1 MDADII
7 KVVDTVS
14 VAKDVEREIIFE
26 AIESAIASATKKK
39 YSEDI
44 DVKVRIDR
52 ETGNYKTY
60 RRWFV
65 FADDSRE
72 LEEPDFELRVIDAVD
87 IDASAKAGEYVE
99 QEIESIDFD
108 RIGAQIAKQVIV
120 QKVREAEKQKTVDL
134 YKDKVGELV
143 GGVVKRLDR
152 SGYYLDLGN
161 NAEAFLPRRETIPK
175 EPIRPQD
182 RIKAILKEIN
192 VDLKGPPL
200 ILTRIQP
207 SFLIELFKI
216 EVPEIGQNLISIVG
230 ASRDPGLRAKIAVT
244 SDDKRIDPVGACVG
258 MRGSRVQ
265 AVSNELNG
273 ERIDIILWSDNPA
286 QFVINSMSPANV
298 ISIIVDEETNSMDI
312 AVEESKLSQAIG
324 RGGQNIRLASDLTQ
338 WKLNVM
344 SEAEAEEIDEH
355 EMQKIVDLFTN
366 KLSVSED
373 VASLLAQDGFS
384 SIEDIAYVPI
394 DELQQIEG
402 FDEKLVAELRE
413 RAQDQLLIEA
423 ISTEEDL
430 DIHGPSEGLL
440 GLPLIT
446 PELAFSLARMGI
458 NTKNKLAEQSVDDLQ
473 EIDELDEDLAAK
485 VILQAREDWFK
496 AGEIIEDINEEEPET
511 EAEPEAAEEA
521 PAEEPEAETEAE
533 PEAAEEAQTEK
544 LKNEE

>member
-7 KVVDTVS
+7 QVVDAVS
-14 VAKDVEREIIFE
+14 TAKDVEREVIFD

-39 YSEDI
+39 YAEDI

-52 ETGNYKTY
+52 QTGDYKTY

-72 LEEPDFELRVIDAVD
+72 LEEPDFELRLIDAVE
-87 IDASAKAGEYVE
+87 IDASAQIGEYVE

-120 QKVREAEKQKTVDL
+120 QKVREAEKQKTIDL
-134 YKDKVGELV
+134 YHDKVGQLV

-182 RIKAILKEIN
+182 RLKAILKEIN
-192 VDLKGPPL
+192 IDLKGPPL
-200 ILTRIQP
+200 ILSRVQP

-244 SDDKRIDPVGACVG
+244 SEDKRIDPVGACVG

-273 ERIDIILWSDNPA
+273 ERIDIILWSDNAA

-298 ISIIVDEETNSMDI
+298 ISIIVDEETNSMDL

-344 SEAEAEEIDEH
+344 SEAEAQEIDEH

-366 KLSVSED
+366 KLSVDED

-384 SIEDIAYVPI
+384 TIEDIAYVPI
-394 DELQQIEG
+394 GELEEIEG

-430 DIHGPSEGLL
+430 DVHGPSDDLL
-440 GLPLIT
+440 ELPLMT
-446 PELAFSLARMGI
+446 PELAFSLARTGV

-473 EIDELDEDLAAK
+473 EIDSLDEDLAAK

-496 AGEIIEDINEEEPET
+496 AGEIITEDINEEEPEEEAET
-511 EAEPEAAEEA
+511 EVIEDAPTEESKVKTEPEAAEE
-521 PAEEPEAETEAE
+521 T
-533 PEAAEEAQTEK
+533 QTEK

>member
-1 MDADII
+1 MDTDII

-14 VAKDVEREIIFE
+14 TAKDMEREVIFE

-39 YSEDI
+39 HPQEDI
-44 DVKVRIDR
+44 DVKVRINR

-72 LEEPDFELRVIDAVD
+72 LESPDFELRMIDALE
-87 IDASAKAGEYVE
+87 IDDSAEVGNYVE

-120 QKVREAEKQKTVDL
+120 QKVREAEKQKTIDL
-134 YKDKVGELV
+134 YQDKVGELV
-143 GGVVKRLDR
+143 GGIVKRLDR

-161 NAEAFLPRRETIPK
+161 NAEAFLPRREAIPK

-192 VDLKGPPL
+192 LDLKGPPL
-200 ILTRIQP
+200 ILSRVQP
-207 SFLIELFKI
+207 SFLIELFKV
-216 EVPEIGQNLISIVG
+216 EVPEIGQDLISIVG

-312 AVEESKLSQAIG
+312 AVEEAKLSQAIG

-344 SEAEAEEIDEH
+344 SEAEAQEVDEH

-366 KLSVSED
+366 KLSVDED

-384 SIEDIAYVPI
+384 NIEDIAYVPI
-394 DELQQIEG
+394 DELQNIEG
-402 FDEKLVAELRE
+402 FDDKLVTELRE

-423 ISTEEDL
+423 ISKEEDL
-430 DIHGPSEGLL
+430 DIHGPSDDLL
-440 GLPLIT
+440 EIPLMT
-446 PELAFSLARMGI
+446 SELAYSLARVGI

-473 EIDELDEDLAAK
+473 EVDELNEDLAAK
-485 VILQAREDWFK
+485 IILQAREDWFK
-496 AGEIIEDINEEEPET
+496 AGEIIIDEDNNKEELDVKAEIDSEEEVSV
-511 EAEPEAAEEA
+511 EE
-521 PAEEPEAETEAE
+521 
-533 PEAAEEAQTEK
+533 
-544 LKNEE
+544 LKN

>member
-1 MDADII
+1 MDTDII

-14 VAKDVEREIIFE
+14 TAKDVEREVIFD

-39 YSEDI
+39 YTEDI

-65 FADDSRE
+65 FEDDSRE
-72 LEEPDFELRVIDAVD
+72 LEEPDFELRMIDAKE
-87 IDASAKAGEYVE
+87 IDTSAQAGEYVE
-99 QEIESIDFD
+99 IEIESIDFD

-120 QKVREAEKQKTVDL
+120 QKVREAEKQKTIDL
-134 YKDKVGELV
+134 YDDKIGELV

-192 VDLKGPPL
+192 LDLKGPPL
-200 ILTRIQP
+200 ILSRIEP
-207 SFLIELFKI
+207 DFLIELFKV

-298 ISIIVDEETNSMDI
+298 ISIIVDEESNSMDI

-324 RGGQNIRLASDLTQ
+324 RGGQNIRLASDLTK

-344 SEAEAEEIDEH
+344 SEAEAQEIDEH

-366 KLSVSED
+366 KLAVDED

-384 SIEDIAYVPI
+384 NIEDIAYVPI
-394 DELQQIEG
+394 NELELIEG
-402 FDEKLVAELRE
+402 FDESLVNELRE

-423 ISTEEDL
+423 ISKEEDL
-430 DIHGPSEGLL
+430 DIHGPSDDLL
-440 GLPLIT
+440 ELSLIT
-446 PELAFSLARMGI
+446 SELAYSLARVGI

-485 VILQAREDWFK
+485 VILEARQDWFR
-496 AGEIIEDINEEEPET
+496 AGEITDEAK
-511 EAEPEAAEEA
+511 EAEPDAESEA
-521 PAEEPEAETEAE
+521 EPEAETEAE
-533 PEAAEEAQTEK
+533 PEAKPEAAEEGDIEK
-544 LKNEE
+544 LKVKD